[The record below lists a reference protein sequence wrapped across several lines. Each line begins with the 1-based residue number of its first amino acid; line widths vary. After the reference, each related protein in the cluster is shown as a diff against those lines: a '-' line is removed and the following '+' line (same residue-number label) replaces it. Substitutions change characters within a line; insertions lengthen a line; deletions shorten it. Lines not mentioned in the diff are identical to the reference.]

1 MQCRLIIALVLL
13 VFASCKNKQSLS
25 ANSDKNLSPDDDF
38 KFNQYFVEAK
48 RYQILHQNEK
58 AKSLFESALKIDNS
72 CSTCYYELAIIA
84 DQEHQTSDALRLLK
98 KAIKLDAENKWMIH
112 FYAELTREQKMYEE
126 STMAY
131 EKLIKIEPSEIQY
144 YYDLAQ
150 AHIESSQFEKAIA
163 VYNRAEQKSGIK
175 GETSI
180 QKHSLY
186 ARLGKQEDA
195 IDELKKLIAHFPL
208 ETKYLITLA
217 DYYHYLNRDDE
228 AVKIYEDAVKV
239 NGCLYQARLSLYD
252 YYRTK
257 NERRKSFDELA
268 KAFACKE
275 MGIDGKV
282 EILLK
287 YYNIS
292 KNDSSLNKE
301 IYLLLDIVNQTHP
314 NDGKAIT
321 LLGDYY
327 YRDNKLDNALFQ
339 YKKALELGDDKYL
352 IWRQILEVNAQKK
365 DYQSMFDEANK
376 ALELFPIQAE
386 LYWYKGVA
394 AMQLNKNDD
403 AIEALES
410 GANLVTGN
418 NALKA
423 EFHSYLGDLYNTKR
437 EFSESD
443 KNYDK
448 AIELDP
454 KNFYVLNNYSYY
466 LSLRKDQLDKAAEM
480 SKLSNELSPD
490 NASFEDTYGWILY
503 QKQDYAEALIWL
515 HKAEQHGGEF
525 NGTILEH
532 IGDAYFRSG
541 NLDKALE
548 YWKKAKATGD
558 ETSDKIDLKIQRKQ
572 IIE

>member
-1 MQCRLIIALVLL
+1 MQWRLAIALVLL
-13 VFASCKNKQSLS
+13 VFASCKNKQSLG
-25 ANSDKNLSPDDDF
+25 ANDEKKLTPDQDF
-38 KFNQYFVEAK
+38 RFNQYFVEAK
-48 RYQILHQNEK
+48 RYQILRQNDK

-72 CSTCYYELAIIA
+72 CSTCYYEMAVMA
-84 DQEHQTSDALRLLK
+84 DEANQVADALRLLK
-98 KAIKLDAENKWMIH
+98 KALKYDSENKWILH
-112 FYAELTREQKMYEE
+112 FYAELTREQKMYKE
-126 STMAY
+126 STIAY
-131 EKLIKIEPSEIQY
+131 EKLIQIEPTEIQH

-150 AHIESSQFEKAIA
+150 AYIESNQYEKAID
-163 VYNRAEQKSGIK
+163 VYNKAEQKSGIK
-175 GETSI
+175 AETSI

-186 ARLGKQEDA
+186 ARLGKVNEA
-195 IDELKKLIAHFPL
+195 IEELQKLIAHFPTD
-208 ETKYLITLA
+208 TKFLITLA
-217 DYYHYLNRDDE
+217 DYYHFLKRDDE
-228 AVKIYEDAVKV
+228 AVTIYEEAVKV

-257 NERRKSFDELA
+257 NERRKSFDELG

-275 MGIDGKV
+275 MGIDSKV

-287 YYNIS
+287 YYSIS
-292 KNDSSLNKE
+292 KNDSSLSKE
-301 IYLLLDIVNQTHP
+301 VYSLLTIVNQTHP
-314 NDGKAIT
+314 NEGKAIT

-327 YRDNKLDNALFQ
+327 YRDNLLDKALIQ

-376 ALELFPIQAE
+376 ALDLFPIQAE

-394 AMQLNKNDD
+394 AMQLKKNDEAID
-403 AIEALES
+403 ALQS
-410 GANLVTGN
+410 GVELVQGN

-423 EFHSYLGDLYNTKR
+423 EFHSYLGDLYNTKK
-437 EFSESD
+437 EYEQSD

-448 AIELDP
+448 SLELDP
-454 KNFYVLNNYSYY
+454 KNFFVLNNYSYY
-466 LSLRKDQLDKAAEM
+466 LSLRKEKLDKAAEM

-503 QKQDYAEALIWL
+503 EQNKYDEALEWL
-515 HKAEQHGGEF
+515 HKAEHHGGEN

-532 IGDAYFRSG
+532 IGDAYFRNG
-541 NLDKALE
+541 NVELALE
-548 YWKKAKATGD
+548 YWKKAKASGN
-558 ETSDKIDLKIQRKQ
+558 EASDKIELKIQRKQ